1 MIASVVWVGHGWGV
15 VVVRRIMVRSLV
27 GWIWAAGALVVM
39 AWPVQAGPT
48 LDAVRARGVLNCG
61 VTSGLA
67 GFSAPD
73 DKGVWAGIDVDFC
86 KAVAA
91 AIFGADAKVKYAP
104 LSSKER
110 FTALQ
115 SGEVDVLARNTT
127 WTMSRDTTQG
137 LTFSVINYFD
147 GQGFMVKT
155 ASGVTAAKQL
165 AGATVCVQSGTT
177 SELNLAD
184 YFRTHNLPYKVVV
197 FDKDAESLAA
207 YEAGRCDAFT
217 TDASSLYSDKLRMGG
232 GPDAHRVLPEI
243 ISKEPLG
250 PAVRQGDEQWIN
262 IVKWTHFA
270 MVGAEELGINKGNVR
285 TLATSA
291 NPEVR
296 RLIGEE
302 GDFGTGIGLSRD
314 WAVRIIEAVGNY
326 GEVFERNLGS
336 GSRMGIARGLNRL
349 WTEGGLQYAPP
360 IR

>member
-1 MIASVVWVGHGWGV
+1 
-15 VVVRRIMVRSLV
+15 MVRTLV
-27 GWIWAAGALVVM
+27 GWIVAVVSLV
-39 AWPVQAGPT
+39 ATAQPLLAGPT

-73 DKGVWAGIDVDFC
+73 DKGAWTGIDVDFC

-104 LSSKER
+104 LSAKER

-115 SGEVDVLARNTT
+115 SGEVDVLSRNTT

-147 GQGFMVKT
+147 GQGFMVKK
-155 ASGVTAAKQL
+155 ASGVTSAKQL
-165 AGATVCVQSGTT
+165 GGATVCVQSGTT

-184 YFRTHNLPYKVVV
+184 FFRTNNLPYKVVV
-197 FDKDAESLAA
+197 FDKNAESVSA

-217 TDASSLYSDKLRMGG
+217 TDASGLYSERLKLGAVEG
-232 GPDAHRVLPEI
+232 HVVLPEI

-250 PAVRQGDEQWIN
+250 PVVRQGDEQWIN
-262 IVKWTHFA
+262 IVRWTHFA
-270 MVGAEELGINKGNVR
+270 MVGAEELGITKANVR
-285 TLATSA
+285 SLGNSA

-296 RLIGEE
+296 RLIGAE
-302 GDFGTGIGLSRD
+302 GDFGKGIGLSRD
-314 WAVRIIEAVGNY
+314 WAVQIIEAVGNY
-326 GEVFERNLGS
+326 GECFERNLGT
-336 GSRMGIARGLNRL
+336 GSRLAIARGQNRL

>member
-1 MIASVVWVGHGWGV
+1 
-15 VVVRRIMVRSLV
+15 MVRTLL
-27 GWIWAAGALVVM
+27 GWIWAVVALV
-39 AWPVQAGPT
+39 AASGPVQAAPT
-48 LDAVRARGVLNCG
+48 LEAVRARGVLNCG

-147 GQGFMVKT
+147 GQGFMVKK
-155 ASGVTAAKQL
+155 ASGVTSAKQL
-165 AGATVCVQSGTT
+165 GGATVCVQSGTT

-184 YFRTHNLPYKVVV
+184 YFRTNNLPYKVVV
-197 FDKDAESLAA
+197 FDKNAESLSA
-207 YEAGRCDAFT
+207 YDAGRCDAFT
-217 TDASSLYSDKLRMGG
+217 TDASSLYSERLKLGAVEG
-232 GPDAHRVLPEI
+232 HVVLPEI

-250 PAVRQGDEQWIN
+250 PVVRQGDEQWIN
-262 IVKWTHFA
+262 IIRWTHFA
-270 MVGAEELGINKGNVR
+270 MVGAEELGISRGNVR
-285 TLATSA
+285 TLGNSA

-302 GDFGTGIGLSRD
+302 GDFGKGIGLSRD

-326 GEVFERNLGS
+326 GESFERNLGS
-336 GSRMGIARGLNRL
+336 GSRLAITRGQNRL

>member
-1 MIASVVWVGHGWGV
+1 
-15 VVVRRIMVRSLV
+15 MVRTLL
-27 GWIWAAGALVVM
+27 GWIWAVVALV
-39 AWPVQAGPT
+39 AASGPVQAAPT
-48 LDAVRARGVLNCG
+48 LEAVRARGVLNCG

-147 GQGFMVKT
+147 GQGFMVKK
-155 ASGVTAAKQL
+155 ASGVTSAKQL
-165 AGATVCVQSGTT
+165 GGATVCVQSGTT

-184 YFRTHNLPYKVVV
+184 YFRTNNLPYKVVV
-197 FDKDAESLAA
+197 FDKNAESLSA
-207 YEAGRCDAFT
+207 YDAGRCDAFT
-217 TDASSLYSDKLRMGG
+217 TDASSLYSERLKLGAVEG
-232 GPDAHRVLPEI
+232 HVVLPEI

-250 PAVRQGDEQWIN
+250 PVVRQGDEQWIN
-262 IVKWTHFA
+262 IIRWTHFA
-270 MVGAEELGINKGNVR
+270 MVGAEELGISRGNVR
-285 TLATSA
+285 TLGNSA

-296 RLIGEE
+296 R
-302 GDFGTGIGLSRD
+302 
-314 WAVRIIEAVGNY
+314 
-326 GEVFERNLGS
+326 
-336 GSRMGIARGLNRL
+336 
-349 WTEGGLQYAPP
+349 
-360 IR
+360 

>member
-1 MIASVVWVGHGWGV
+1 MMQIL
-15 VVVRRIMVRSLV
+15 M
-27 GWIWAAGALVVM
+27 GWIWAVVLIVAM
-39 AWPVQAGPT
+39 AVPANAGPT
-48 LDAVRARGVLNCG
+48 LDAVKARGVLNCG

-73 DKGVWAGIDVDFC
+73 DKGVWTGIDVDFC
-86 KAVAA
+86 KAMAA
-91 AIFGADAKVKYAP
+91 AIFGGDGKVKYAP

-115 SGEVDVLARNTT
+115 SGEVDVLAHNTT

-147 GQGFMVKT
+147 GQGFMVKK
-155 ASGVTAAKQL
+155 ASGVTSAKQL
-165 AGATVCVQSGTT
+165 GGATVCVQSGTT

-184 YFRTHNLPYKVVV
+184 YFRTNNLPYKVVV
-197 FDKDAESLAA
+197 FDKNAESLSA
-207 YEAGRCDAFT
+207 YDAGRCDAFT
-217 TDASSLYSDKLRMGG
+217 TDASSLYSERLKLGAVEG
-232 GPDAHRVLPEI
+232 HVVLPEI

-250 PAVRQGDEQWIN
+250 PVVRQGDEQWIN
-262 IVKWTHFA
+262 IVRWTHFA
-270 MVGAEELGINKGNVR
+270 MVGAEELGINKANVR
-285 TLATSA
+285 TLGNSA

-302 GDFGTGIGLSRD
+302 GDFGKGIGLSRD

-326 GEVFERNLGS
+326 GESFERNLGK
-336 GSRMGIARGLNRL
+336 GSRLAIARGQNRL

>member
-1 MIASVVWVGHGWGV
+1 
-15 VVVRRIMVRSLV
+15 MVRTLL
-27 GWIWAAGALVVM
+27 GWIWVVVAIAAM
-39 AWPVQAGPT
+39 AGPATAGPT
-48 LDAVRARGVLNCG
+48 LDAIRARGVLNCG

-91 AIFGADAKVKYAP
+91 AIFGADAKIKYAP

-147 GQGFMVKT
+147 GQGFMVKK
-155 ASGVTAAKQL
+155 ASGVTSAKQL
-165 AGATVCVQSGTT
+165 GGATVCVQSGTT

-184 YFRTHNLPYKVVV
+184 YFRTNNLPYKVVV
-197 FDKDAESLAA
+197 FDKNAESLSA
-207 YEAGRCDAFT
+207 YDAGRCDAFT
-217 TDASSLYSDKLRMGG
+217 TDASSLYSERLKLGAVEG
-232 GPDAHRVLPEI
+232 HVVLPEI

-250 PAVRQGDEQWIN
+250 PVVRQGDEQWIN
-262 IVKWTHFA
+262 IVRWTHFA
-270 MVGAEELGINKGNVR
+270 MVGAEELGINRGNVR
-285 TLATSA
+285 TLANSA

-302 GDFGTGIGLSRD
+302 GDFGKGIGLSRD

-326 GEVFERNLGS
+326 GESFERNLGS
-336 GSRMGIARGLNRL
+336 GSRLAISRGQNRL

>member
-1 MIASVVWVGHGWGV
+1 MLRFVCIVWAVIFAS
-15 VVVRRIMVRSLV
+15 
-27 GWIWAAGALVVM
+27 GA
-39 AWPVQAGPT
+39 VQAGPT

-73 DKGVWAGIDVDFC
+73 DKGAWTGIDVDFC

-147 GQGFMVKT
+147 GQGFMVKK
-155 ASGVTAAKQL
+155 ASGVTSAKQL
-165 AGATVCVQSGTT
+165 GGATVCVQSGTT

-184 YFRTHNLPYKVVV
+184 YFRTNNLPYKVVV
-197 FDKDAESLAA
+197 FDKNAESLSA
-207 YEAGRCDAFT
+207 YDAGRCDAFT
-217 TDASSLYSDKLRMGG
+217 TDASSLYSERLKLGAVE
-232 GPDAHRVLPEI
+232 AHVVLPEI

-250 PAVRQGDEQWIN
+250 PVVRQGDEQWIN
-262 IVKWTHFA
+262 IVRWTHFA

-285 TLATSA
+285 SLGNSA

-302 GDFGTGIGLSRD
+302 GDFGKGIGLSRD

-326 GEVFERNLGS
+326 GQSFERNLGS
-336 GSRMGIARGLNRL
+336 GSRLSIARGQNRL